1 MRKIRLDQDLWLF
14 HGVADSPLARADLLR
29 AHLAEGLGLAPSN
42 VVIARDDQGKPTL
55 VSPSVPLWFNMASR
69 DGVASIATSR
79 QGPVGVDV
87 ETLAHCRNVQGVAEQ
102 LFSTVE
108 ADWLAERPEP
118 IRPLGFARLW
128 TGKEAVLKAQGQGI
142 AQGLT
147 EPMLAPGP
155 EDAPPWPPIV
165 AKLWGTPYTVTWYSS
180 IVDEAFIII
189 ARAQAVPRA

>member
-147 EPMLAPGP
+147 EPML
-155 EDAPPWPPIV
+155 DYIV
-165 AKLWGTPYTVTWYSS
+165 ETIREIRVTISALIKNPLS
-180 IVDEAFIII
+180 PFLCPMSD
-189 ARAQAVPRA
+189 RAMGAVE